1 VKRRMMRTSGLR
13 TALITAEREAIAASP
28 WRLHATTYSN
38 RPGSLLA
45 QLEAGQTVQVPGYR
59 LHGLVPAPSSP
70 PRQKYLPS
78 WLWARGSTCGP
89 TPPP

>member
-13 TALITAEREAIAASP
+13 AALITAERAAIAASP

-59 LHGLVPAPSSP
+59 LHGLVPGVSGCEWVRVEADGTTVVLAS
-70 PRQKYLPS
+70 
-78 WLWARGSTCGP
+78 
-89 TPPP
+89 